1 MFVIA
6 AEKFFSFRA
15 DWHELDRA
23 RPLVRQYQIALDSV
37 LRSHS
42 ELERC
47 VAHCVHCGIRFLTH
61 PRNVGREDLR
71 CPFGCRRQ
79 HRRWRSNQRSVAYYR
94 TASGKAKKKRLN
106 ACRRGNA
113 SPEQQRTDSIEQAT
127 TPNEQ
132 LPGELSVKVELRW
145 DGVVLDESSL
155 LNSRMLP
162 YVRMVVRLI
171 ERIEHGGQELVGLLR
186 QAMRQHSIAY
196 RRRSDY
202 VVRFLQQY
210 PP

>member
-1 MFVIA
+1 
-6 AEKFFSFRA
+6 
-15 DWHELDRA
+15 
-23 RPLVRQYQIALDSV
+23 VRQYQIALDSV

-61 PRNVGREDLR
+61 PRNVGRLDLG

-79 HRRWRSNQRSVAYYR
+79 HRRWRSSQRSAAYYR
-94 TASGKAKKKRLN
+94 TVSGKAKKKRLN
-106 ACRRGNA
+106 ARRRGNA
-113 SPEQQRTDSIEQAT
+113 SPEPQRADAIEQAT
-127 TPNEQ
+127 LPSPQ
-132 LPGELSVKVELRW
+132 LPGEWSVKVELRW
-145 DGVVLDESSL
+145 DGVVLDESSV

-171 ERIEHGGQELVGLLR
+171 EGIEFGGQEIVGLLR

-202 VVRFLQQY
+202 VLRFLQQH